1 MLKIGK
7 QRHIHLE
14 LLIYFLGAQ
23 GIVTAIKSNS
33 SKYLTPDLHFSQSFH
48 RAI

>member
-7 QRHIHLE
+7 QRRIHLE
-14 LLIYFLGAQ
+14 LIYFLGAQ
-23 GIVTAIKSNS
+23 DIVIAIKSNS
-33 SKYLTPDLHFSQSFH
+33 SKYLTADLHFSQSFH